1 LLLIVATLARLIQ
14 GLILFST
21 ILGVFFL
28 WEVYP
33 LLPSFVFDA
42 IAFGWVLWVIDS
54 ALTFVRPKLSY
65 YLGLLLAFLTLAAT
79 LSQPEHYSLVGSG
92 NLEAAATLIAGSS
105 AQIAIILAVSYLLF
119 ARKGGVST

>member
-1 LLLIVATLARLIQ
+1 MANTGGLIQ

-21 ILGVFFL
+21 VLGVLFL
-28 WEVYP
+28 WQVYT

-42 IAFGWVLWVIDS
+42 IAFGWVLWVVDS
-54 ALTFVRPKLSY
+54 VLTFVRPNVSY
-65 YLGLLLAFLTLAAT
+65 YLAVLLAFLTLAAT

-105 AQIAIILAVSYLLF
+105 AQVAIILAVSYRLF
-119 ARKGGVST
+119 ARRSGGPT

>member
-1 LLLIVATLARLIQ
+1 VASTARLIQ

-21 ILGVFFL
+21 VLGVLFL
-28 WEVYP
+28 LQVYT

-42 IAFGWVLWVIDS
+42 IALGWVLWVVDS
-54 ALTFVRPKLSY
+54 ALTFVRPSLSR
-65 YLGLLLAFLTLAAT
+65 YLALLLAFLTLAAT

-105 AQIAIILAVSYLLF
+105 AQVAIIVAVSYRLF
-119 ARKGGVST
+119 KRKGAGPG